1 MQKSIESAKMYKR
14 EFILKYLDFK
24 NGLNAGQEYAIYLFE
39 GEDAFFRE
47 SGVSLLKNKFISNP
61 ELNLVNLGADTEIGE
76 IISSLEGYP
85 FMSQKRMTILR
96 EFYPK
101 QDQLKKGLANYLENP
116 FLSSLLVIIN
126 QKPCDQLKKFESVC
140 TVDCSKADTSLL
152 IRWIKA
158 ECMLS
163 NVNIDGETAKLL
175 SEYCLSDMTR
185 IKTETHKLIDY
196 VGSGETIKIQDV
208 ENLVSKDLEYKIYEL
223 TEQIGKKNFD
233 KALLIIQD
241 MLAKGETTSRLL
253 SYIYN
258 YFRRLLHVAIS
269 DMSAQDLAKVFGV
282 KEYAITKMKTQSAMF
297 KKKALKSAVDMLSD
311 ADYKIKSGQC
321 DSLDFAYLTVFKIM
335 TDK

>member
-1 MQKSIESAKMYKR
+1 MYKR
-14 EFILKYLDFK
+14 EFVLKYLEFK
-24 NGLNAGQEYAIYLFE
+24 NGLNAGQEFAIYLFE

-61 ELNLVNLGADTEIGE
+61 ELNLVNLSADTEIGE

-101 QDQLKKGLANYLENP
+101 QEQLKKGLADYLDNP
-116 FLSSLLVIIN
+116 FSSSVLVIIN
-126 QKPCDQLKKFESVC
+126 QKPCEELKKFESVC
-140 TVDCSKADTSLL
+140 TVDCSKADISLL
-152 IRWIKA
+152 IRWVKA
-158 ECMLS
+158 ECLSS
-163 NVNIDGETAKLL
+163 NVNIEGETAKLL
-175 SEYCLSDMTR
+175 IEYCLSDMTR

-233 KALLIIQD
+233 KALLIIKD
-241 MLAKGETTSRLL
+241 MLDKGEMASRLL
-253 SYIYN
+253 FYIYN
-258 YFRRLLHVAIS
+258 YFRRLLHVSITS
-269 DMSAQDLAKVFGV
+269 MSVQEMAKAFNV
-282 KEYAITKMKTQSAMF
+282 KEYAITKMKSQSAMF
-297 KKKALKSAVDMLSD
+297 KKRALKNAVDMLSD

-321 DSLDFAYLTVFKIM
+321 EALDFAYLTIFKIM
-335 TDK
+335 TEK

>member
-1 MQKSIESAKMYKR
+1 MYKR
-14 EFILKYLDFK
+14 KFVLKYLDFK

-47 SGVSLLKNKFISNP
+47 SGVSLLKNKFVSNP
-61 ELNLVNLGADTEIGE
+61 ELNLVNLPAESDVSE

-85 FMSQKRMTILR
+85 FMSQKRMTIIR

-101 QDQLKKGLANYLENP
+101 KAQLKNGLASYLENP
-116 FLSSLLVIIN
+116 FLSSVLVIIN
-126 QKPCDQLKKFESVC
+126 QKPCEELNKFDSVC
-140 TVDCSKADTSLL
+140 TVDCSKADVSLI

-158 ECMLS
+158 ECS
-163 NVNIDGETAKLL
+163 YQEVSIDGETAKLL

-185 IKTETHKLIDY
+185 IKTETNKLIDY
-196 VGSGETIKIQDV
+196 VGSGKTITKQDV
-208 ENLVSKDLEYKIYEL
+208 ENLVAKDLEYKIYEL

-233 KALLIIQD
+233 SALLIIKD
-241 MLAKGETTSRLL
+241 MLGKGEQATRLL

-269 DMSAQDLAKVFGV
+269 SMEGQELAKAFGV
-282 KEYAITKMKTQSAMF
+282 KEYAVTKMKSQSAMF
-297 KKKALKSAVDMLSD
+297 KKRALKSAVDMLSD
-311 ADYKIKSGQC
+311 ADYKIKSGLC
-321 DSLDFAYLTVFKIM
+321 DAEDFAYLTIFKIM